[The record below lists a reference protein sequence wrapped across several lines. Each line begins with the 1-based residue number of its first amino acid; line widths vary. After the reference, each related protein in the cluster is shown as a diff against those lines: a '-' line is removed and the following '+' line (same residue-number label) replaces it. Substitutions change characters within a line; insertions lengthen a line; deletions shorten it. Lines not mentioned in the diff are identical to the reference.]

1 MANTKISE
9 LPVYTG
15 DTSGVYIVM
24 DSADLSTTYRATK
37 ETLSSADG
45 LVNKFAFFNSQH
57 TVTSAE
63 YLYSTNGGNTIGIG
77 TDAFNQAQPERLMV
91 DGGGSWNIATF
102 QTSAENS
109 YAEVNIINFG
119 GGISSSTDLV
129 LWNDATTEESG
140 FFDIGINS
148 SNFAQSDGTLA
159 GDAYIVTTVS
169 DLYIAANST
178 GPHGHVHILGGG
190 SWAKPQISIFSD
202 GTIGF
207 NTRATP
213 TDSSIPSSNYGYVY
227 EFSGSVKMTDDLS
240 VNGMVTASV
249 VEANNLRL
257 YPQDPLPSAVLGSL
271 AVSGSHLYFHNGSG
285 WNQIG

>member
-9 LPVYTG
+9 LPVYSG
-15 DTSGVYIVM
+15 DTTGVFLVM
-24 DSADLSTTYRATK
+24 DSADLSSTYKITK
-37 ETLSSADG
+37 ENLITG
-45 LVNKFAFFNSQH
+45 EQHKFAFFDENGVLS
-57 TVTSAE
+57 SAQ
-63 YLYSTNGGNTIGIG
+63 YLHSTNFGNTIGIG
-77 TDAFNQAQPERLMV
+77 TDVFNPTEPERLIV
-91 DGGGSWNIATF
+91 DGGGSYNIATF

-109 YAEVNIINFG
+109 YAEVNIRNYAG
-119 GGISSSTDLV
+119 GANSSTDIV
-129 LWNDATTEESG
+129 LWNDATTENTG
-140 FFDIGINS
+140 YFDIGLNS
-148 SNFAQSDGTLA
+148 SDFAQSDGTLA

-169 DLYIAANST
+169 DLYIAASST
-178 GPHGHVHILGGG
+178 GDHGHVHILGGG
-190 SWAKPQISIFSD
+190 SWVKPQVSIFSD

-213 TDSSIPSSNYGYVY
+213 TDSSIPSSNYGYIY